1 MAGLNTVTNFGPS
14 ANNKY
19 VTTYF
24 RRDFTIRSP
33 SSIDSFVIDI
43 DRTDS
48 CALYVN
54 GVEVYRDESL
64 IKNANF
70 RTLASNDLFDEDK
83 NISIAVPIST
93 LKDGNNSIFVELHK
107 SSRSSNEFK
116 FDLRAVAIIPPFTEI
131 ISSGELWKYLSD
143 DNSPSDSWNSVDF
156 DDNSWINAS
165 SPLGYGEDYING
177 NISFGNDPN
186 NKPITAYFRKEFQ
199 FTGNDNIVAA
209 KVVVRKDDGVA
220 VYLNGQEIA
229 RDNLR
234 EGSNHLTFADESISG
249 VAELE
254 STEFIFDSTLL
265 REGGNVLA
273 AEVHQSSRASSDLLF
288 DLELLVSSEKV
299 SEFVYIQIP
308 GEEPVDTDGDGYND
322 STELYFGSSSKNKES
337 VPKFESKI
345 VRDLNEIKL
354 LFPGRKGMVYQ
365 LQISNDLESWL
376 TLEKLIIGNGSILSE
391 EIPIL
396 DATSNYYRII
406 SEVN

>member
-1 MAGLNTVTNFGPS
+1 MTSKSGP
-14 ANNKY
+14 AIGIDLG
-19 VTTYF
+19 TTY
-24 RRDFTIRSP
+24 S
-33 SSIDSFVIDI
+33 
-43 DRTDS
+43 
-48 CALYVN
+48 A
-54 GVEVYRDESL
+54 
-64 IKNANF
+64 
-70 RTLASNDLFDEDK
+70 
-83 NISIAVPIST
+83 
-93 LKDGNNSIFVELHK
+93 
-107 SSRSSNEFK
+107 
-116 FDLRAVAIIPPFTEI
+116 
-131 ISSGELWKYLSD
+131 
-143 DNSPSDSWNSVDF
+143 
-156 DDNSWINAS
+156 
-165 SPLGYGEDYING
+165 
-177 NISFGNDPN
+177 
-186 NKPITAYFRKEFQ
+186 
-199 FTGNDNIVAA
+199 
-209 KVVVRKDDGVA
+209 VA

-234 EGSNHLTFADESISG
+234 EGSNHLTLADESISG

-354 LFPGRKGMVYQ
+354 LFPGRKGMLYQ